1 MPEAEFESED
11 PEFLVGTEGFREG
24 FPVYR
29 FDHVVVPV
37 EAIIHVVFQESES
50 VLSSYGRA
58 EFTSDS
64 TAGNIELYMSRGEEW
79 DVFARSREVEE
90 LVSS

>member
-1 MPEAEFESED
+1 M
-11 PEFLVGTEGFREG
+11 
-24 FPVYR
+24 
-29 FDHVVVPV
+29 
-37 EAIIHVVFQESES
+37 
-50 VLSSYGRA
+50 LSSYGRA

-64 TAGNIELYMSRGEEW
+64 TACNIELYMSRGEEW